1 MKILAALAV
10 AFAVA
15 LSGPALTQE
24 ARGTRF
30 GTAFKPVDAVLSKT
44 RKRVEITG
52 TPSEADPRYYRLRIK
67 VTNPNHEDWSI
78 VIRASTGQILT
89 TFDRKAQ
96 ACETEAGCWTRRL
109 NSKLPVV
116 QLSTASDKVKAE
128 AVDGLYMPS
137 QAPSPFYSPMPGNTN
152 ELLASLN
159 FPNNTERVA
168 MQTLADSLG
177 MLINSGP
184 ALDGKL
190 VNWCCSGT
198 RLTADLFM
206 TNWHCGAA
214 DRMADDAYW
223 KDKICPSVIIDMSW
237 DGDDE
242 GREYACQKVEFADK
256 KLDVAILRL
265 APLADGLALSRPLS
279 LPKLNEQ
286 PLTQGEKVTVLHHP
300 ACLAKSVTRG
310 CSVLNPK
317 VATWTSP
324 EDSTTDI
331 TEFAHN
337 CTTETGSS
345 GGPVF
350 ADDGRIIGLHHLG
363 VGPARMQPGNF
374 AVDIA
379 KILEAIKQ
387 VNNSLYLE
395 LKAAT
400 ADQ

>member
-1 MKILAALAV
+1 MAMKDLIAFGLALALV
-10 AFAVA
+10 
-15 LSGPALTQE
+15 SPASAQE
-24 ARGTRF
+24 ARGTNF
-30 GTAFKPVDAVLSKT
+30 GITFKPSDAVLSKT
-44 RKRVEITG
+44 RMRVPITG
-52 TPSEADPRYYRLRIK
+52 APSNIEPRYYRLRIK
-67 VTNPNHEDWSI
+67 VTNPDNKDWSI
-78 VIRASTGQILT
+78 AIRAPTGQILSA
-89 TFDRKAQ
+89 FDQKAA
-96 ACETEAGCWTRRL
+96 ACETDVGCWTRRL
-109 NSKLPVV
+109 NSSLPTV
-116 QLSTASDKVKAE
+116 QLSTQSDTLKAE
-128 AVDGLYMPS
+128 VIDGLYMPT
-137 QAPSPFYSPMPGNTN
+137 QVAQTHYSPMPNSSD
-152 ELLASLN
+152 ELLSKLSFTN
-159 FPNNTERVA
+159 PDEKVA
-168 MQTLADSLG
+168 MQTLADGLG
-177 MLINSGP
+177 MLLNSGAAP
-184 ALDGKL
+184 NGKL

-198 RLTADLFM
+198 RLTTDLFM

-214 DRMADDAYW
+214 DRMADAAYW
-223 KDKICPSVIIDMSW
+223 KDNICPSVIVDMSW

-265 APLADGLALSRPLS
+265 TPLADGLALSRPLS

-286 PLTQGEKVTVLHHP
+286 PLTQGENVTVLHHP
-300 ACLAKSVTRG
+300 ACVAKSVTRG

-379 KILEAIKQ
+379 KILDAMKQ
-387 VNNSLYLE
+387 ANNPLYLE